1 MRKNV
6 FYAIPLILIA
16 LALQLTF
23 FWLVPNVE
31 SKWIVYCIG
40 TIMTS
45 LHLFL
50 VYYLGTRFGTR
61 RSAATVVA
69 GTVIQSVLLIASA
82 VLVMIDATSR
92 NTVFML
98 SIISIFYIAIVTSL
112 GLFIESV
119 PESNDIR
126 NNISVNDR
134 DEEEVSSCRD
144 REEQRNNRDY
154 CHSERRSNE
163 NRNTIYTNG
172 RSRVE
177 ETGRRPNLNPPPL
190 PNRR

>member
-6 FYAIPLILIA
+6 FYAIPLILIE

-45 LHLFL
+45 SHLFL
-50 VYYLGTRFGTR
+50 VFYLGTRFGTR

-69 GTVIQSVLLIASA
+69 GTVIQAILLIASA
-82 VLVMIDATSR
+82 ALVMIDATSR

-112 GLFIESV
+112 GLFIENL
-119 PESNDIR
+119 PESNDTH
-126 NNISVNDR
+126 NDSSVNDR
-134 DEEEVSSCRD
+134 NEEEVSSCRD
-144 REEQRNNRDY
+144 REEQRNRREYHHRD
-154 CHSERRSNE
+154 RRCNE
-163 NRNTIYTNG
+163 SRNTIHTNS
-172 RSRVE
+172 RSRAE
-177 ETGRRPNLNPPPL
+177 ESTRRANFNPPPL
-190 PNRR
+190 PARR